1 MELVELS
8 NQRAST
14 PSKQTVMR
22 YAIFSD
28 IHGNLPAW
36 EQVLADVQSLEADV
50 LICLGDVV
58 GYGPKPQEVLDSIRQ
73 VTENFVLGNH
83 DAAATGIIDPSI
95 FNEHAQSV
103 VWWTRDRL
111 RDESLEFLRHVPLE
125 LEAGNLLFVHAE
137 LIEPGRFGY
146 IETAK
151 EAAANFE
158 VRDHYVT
165 FIGHT
170 HHPECFERKPSGRV
184 EKLGD
189 QDRVLD
195 EKYRYI
201 VNVGSAGEPRNPKD
215 IRARYVIYDD
225 DTRELFFR
233 RIDFDTNVYRQQL
246 ADSGLDLTPYFIRVE
261 DHLVSAG
268 DPETQDMVVPE
279 HAVGVFVSGRS
290 TLKIPESGAA
300 LAGFKPKPAVIESK
314 EKRSQA
320 VIPIVVA
327 VVLLVVGGLVWI
339 LAQPDRDSVPESA
352 LVDESAL
359 YGEEKETAAPVEEVV
374 EIPTGP
380 TYVAGKDVTAA
391 LPLSGDY
398 TLMVSFAGREGTL
411 VSRKSTKRR
420 WQPGSRILFVRGERV
435 MFQVAQNHRIES
447 DEKLGDAEQHH
458 AAILSVNDEIYL
470 YVDGR
475 LQGREVIDPHPDDPG
490 FRLRLGTRSG
500 AEKGDLRGILHRV
513 QIYNRAMDETAV
525 RNASLIGSLGETPDF
540 EYTHEGGVVLG
551 AELQSALSESGN

>member
-1 MELVELS
+1 
-8 NQRAST
+8 
-14 PSKQTVMR
+14 MR

-36 EQVLADVQSLEADV
+36 EQVLADIQSLETDV

-58 GYGPKPQEVLDSIRQ
+58 GYGPKPQEVLDGIRR

-83 DAAATGIIDPSI
+83 DAAAAGIIDPSI
-95 FNEHAQSV
+95 FNDHAQSV

-111 RDESLEFLRHVPLE
+111 SDESLEFLRNVPLE
-125 LEAGNLLFVHAE
+125 LESGNLLFVHAE

-146 IETAK
+146 IESARD
-151 EAAANFE
+151 AAANFQ

-165 FIGHT
+165 FVGHT

-233 RIDFDTNVYRQQL
+233 RIDFDTKAYRQQL
-246 ADSGLDLTPYFIRVE
+246 SDSGLDLTPYFIRVE
-261 DHLVSAG
+261 DQQVSAG
-268 DPETQDMVVPE
+268 DPGAQDMAVPE
-279 HAVGVFVSGRS
+279 HAVGAFVAARS

-300 LAGFKPKPAVIESK
+300 LAGFKPRPAVIESK
-314 EKRSQA
+314 ERRSQFF
-320 VIPIVVA
+320 IPLVVA
-327 VVLLVVGGLVWI
+327 SVLLIVGSLVWI
-339 LAQPDRDSVPESA
+339 LAQPVNPFVPEED
-352 LVDESAL
+352 LVDDSIL
-359 YGEEKETAAPVEEVV
+359 YGTAEDEAAAPEEAVV

-380 TYVAGKDVTAA
+380 TYVAGKSVTAA
-391 LPLSGDY
+391 LPLSGDF
-398 TLMVSFAGREGTL
+398 TLVVSFSGKEGTL
-411 VSRKSTKRR
+411 VSRKPTRGR
-420 WQPGSRILFVRGERV
+420 WRPGTRILFVRGERV
-435 MFQVAQNHRIES
+435 MFQVARQYRIES
-447 DEKLGDAEQHH
+447 DEKLGDAERHH
-458 AAILSVNDEIYL
+458 IAILSVGDEVSL

-475 LQGREVIDPHPDDPG
+475 LQAREVIDPQPDGPS
-490 FRLRLGTRSG
+490 FRLQLATRGG
-500 AEKGDLRGILHRV
+500 ADKGDLRGVLHRV
-513 QIYNRAMDETAV
+513 QIYNRALDEAMV
-525 RNASLIGSLGETPDF
+525 RDASIIGAHGEAPDF
-540 EYTHEGGVVLG
+540 EYTHSGGVVLG
-551 AELQSALSESGN
+551 PALQSALSESGK